1 MLQRRFRERRART
14 GKVTFSP
21 TGVTLWVGSAYSDTA
36 GGTCQLGGMCD
47 IGVTDSGNAAVG
59 VSVAVGFASLPTAS
73 LKKTSGVLGKYVD
86 SVKATGFPI
95 GDTIVAQECDP
106 SVVIPASV
114 ASDCDSA
121 TQITAT
127 ASARGAVTFSPGVKL
142 LVGGAFSDTAGGA
155 CSAGGT
161 CEVVV
166 SDSANPSIGTDV
178 AFTFAVPT
186 VTLKETSDV
195 RANYVDK
202 VTAEKFP
209 VGDTVTAQECDGNVT
224 SANMATHCDSATQIT
239 GTVQPSGG
247 VTFSAA
253 GVTVKVGSAYG
264 TDGTDA
270 AGGTCPAGG
279 SCDIVVNDSTQSG
292 FYIAVPVT
300 LAS

>member
-1 MLQRRFRERRART
+1 ML
-14 GKVTFSP
+14 
-21 TGVTLWVGSAYSDTA
+21 
-36 GGTCQLGGMCD
+36 
-47 IGVTDSGNAAVG
+47 GND
-59 VSVAVGFASLPTAS
+59 
-73 LKKTSGVLGKYVD
+73 VD
-86 SVKATGFPI
+86 AVKAAGFPI
-95 GDTIVAQECDP
+95 GDTVVAQECDQN
-106 SVVIPASV
+106 VTLATV
-114 ASDCDSA
+114 ASDCDGA

-127 ASARGAVTFSPGVKL
+127 ASARGAATFSPGVKL

-166 SDSANPSIGTDV
+166 SDSANPGIGTEV
-178 AFTFAVPT
+178 GVTFAVPT
-186 VTLKETSDV
+186 VTVKEASNV
-195 RANYVDK
+195 EPNYLDK
-202 VTAEKFP
+202 VTATKFP
-209 VGDTVTAQECDGNVT
+209 VGDTVTAQECDSTVT
-224 SANMATHCDSATQIT
+224 SANMGTHCDSTTQIT

-279 SCDIVVNDSTQSG
+279 SCDIVVNDSTDSG